1 VRTTFIVGTTSYF
14 NVVEELE
21 GFQAVHK
28 GTSIAY
34 FNAYG
39 SKVSRVSCSRCAYK
53 HVYRRSVA
61 YGALE
66 RAIQCFVE
74 LADRTVCSLPGRH
87 AATGYPEWPLGRL
100 GASTVRERHRI
111 DRLSKP
117 KTLDSSWES
126 LEEGEDGFPARFHS
140 KDPFEGSIRRNHSRS
155 EQQRVDDI
163 VSVADTGIE
172 NATVRIV
179 VLTRD
184 YGQLIGQ
191 LTKASRY
198 VFQVRIHVDVALNHA
213 FGKIVAGSHGH
224 ARSAVGL
231 C

>member
-34 FNAYG
+34 FSAYG
-39 SKVSRVSCSRCAYK
+39 SKVSRVSCSK

-87 AATGYPEWPLGRL
+87 AEENPQPVPPSGHW
-100 GASTVRERHRI
+100 V
-111 DRLSKP
+111 D
-117 KTLDSSWES
+117 WEQVQC
-126 LEEGEDGFPARFHS
+126 EKGTAF
-140 KDPFEGSIRRNHSRS
+140 
-155 EQQRVDDI
+155 I
-163 VSVADTGIE
+163 VCQSQ
-172 NATVRIV
+172 NA
-179 VLTRD
+179 
-184 YGQLIGQ
+184 
-191 LTKASRY
+191 
-198 VFQVRIHVDVALNHA
+198 
-213 FGKIVAGSHGH
+213 
-224 ARSAVGL
+224 
-231 C
+231 